1 MAVSLHQ
8 KDPAFYGRIV
18 SALRRGADHAML
30 RAPPD
35 HGTSM
40 PSTASP
46 SPIAPLALGDFQWS
60 WTPAN
65 DALHLGRAVREAIE
79 GPDGPE
85 VATGKAFL
93 ALLHPADRDRHI
105 AAMHAHFMQHA
116 RLECASRIRC
126 ANGMW
131 RWFFLSGNAVR
142 RVERRVGTVVGTIV
156 PLSPTDTA
164 AGRPDNPFGA
174 LFADVWRSG
183 VAAIEERET
192 EAARRVAAEAEAF
205 SQREFLATVSHEI
218 RNPLSV
224 IFANIS
230 LLRARAEQDADA
242 SLLERLA
249 TLERAGTHLRDIVS
263 DVLDLAKAEAGKI
276 EAEPTRFALDPL
288 LLEIED
294 MGIALTEGTDVLFIL
309 DSDGDLGEVFTDRL
323 KLKQILLNLVG
334 NAAKFTRT
342 GRIVLRVAEDPSGL
356 LFAVEDTGA
365 GIPADKLQV
374 LFKAFSQ
381 VTGTHAPRAGGTGLG
396 LYISERYVRMLGGRM
411 SVTSREGEGS
421 VFDFV
426 LPRSLATTTAHI
438 PRVRDEQR
446 LVIGHTED
454 LGSLDPHLQLRNTN
468 QMIALHHFDA
478 LTAMDAAC
486 RLAPGLAERWEPMG
500 ERGWRFFLRR
510 GVSFHDGTAFD
521 AADVVAT
528 FARIRAI
535 ASPYAAFLGPV
546 TRVAAPDPF
555 VLELETAQPSPL
567 LPIDL
572 AFVAIIQ
579 RRFEAAPSVAFD
591 RLEAT
596 IGTGPFRLSARP
608 GERSL
613 LFQAFDAHWAGT
625 PPWREAEFRLIDENG
640 LASISAL
647 LAGEVDL
654 IDNVTPD
661 QLVEL
666 RSRNDVLLSSCDT
679 SRVWYLYFDQASE
692 TSPWITDRA
701 GAPLATNPLRNPL
714 VRRAISLAIDRDF
727 IANQIMAGQA
737 RPVGDIA
744 GPGVFGANPAA
755 RADPYDPA
763 AARALLAEAGYPD
776 GFRIVLHGSR
786 DRSFNGPAAVR
797 AIALMLNAIGI
808 VCHAEAIAG
817 RDYYARASR
826 GEFCMGLSGWGSVT
840 GETSYSLRM
849 LLATRD
855 PARGMGGVNR
865 GGYSNPEFDALV
877 AEALGT
883 LDDTARRSLLERA
896 SALAMADRA
905 IVPIVTRTATWAT
918 KRGLA
923 YQARADGA
931 TLAMGTRRN

>member
-1 MAVSLHQ
+1 MQ
-8 KDPAFYGRIV
+8 
-18 SALRRGADHAML
+18 GADA
-30 RAPPD
+30 
-35 HGTSM
+35 
-40 PSTASP
+40 
-46 SPIAPLALGDFQWS
+46 APLA
-60 WTPAN
+60 
-65 DALHLGRAVREAIE
+65 
-79 GPDGPE
+79 
-85 VATGKAFL
+85 TGAAFL
-93 ALLHPADRDRHI
+93 ALLHPADRDRHL

-116 RLECASRIRC
+116 RLECASRIRT
-126 ANGMW
+126 AAGTW
-131 RWFFLSGNAVR
+131 RWFFLSGSAVR
-142 RVERRVGTVVGTIV
+142 RGGRRVGAVLGTIL
-156 PLSPTDTA
+156 PLSPEGA
-164 AGRPDNPFGA
+164 ATGSPHNPFGA
-174 LFADVWRSG
+174 PFGAMFADVWRSG
-183 VAAIEERET
+183 VAAIEDRET
-192 EAARRVAAEAEAF
+192 ETARRVAAEAEAF
-205 SQREFLATVSHEI
+205 SQREFLATVAHEI

-230 LLRARAEQDADA
+230 LLRARAEQDRDPAQ
-242 SLLERLA
+242 LERLA

-263 DVLDLAKAEAGKI
+263 DVLDLAKAEAGRV
-276 EAEPTRFALDPL
+276 EAEPARFALDPL
-288 LLEIED
+288 LFEIED
-294 MGIALTEGTDVLFIL
+294 MGIALTADTGVLFML
-309 DSDGDLGEVFTDRL
+309 DTPGELGEMHTDRL
-323 KLKQILLNLVG
+323 KLKQVLLNLVG
-334 NAAKFTRT
+334 NAAKFTRS
-342 GRIVLRVAEDPSGL
+342 GRIVLRVSEDPAGL
-356 LFAVEDTGA
+356 LFAVEDTGS

-381 VTGTHAPRAGGTGLG
+381 VTGAHAPRAGGTGLG

-426 LPRSLATTTAHI
+426 VPRTLAAASAHI

-468 QMIALHHFDA
+468 QMIAMHHFDA

-486 RLAPGLAERWEPMG
+486 QLRPALAEHWERMG
-500 ERGWRFFLRR
+500 ERGWRFHLRR
-510 GVSFHDGTAFD
+510 GVRFHDGAAFD
-521 AADVVAT
+521 AAD
-528 FARIRAI
+528 AI
-535 ASPYAAFLGPV
+535 ASFARVRTGAGAYAAFLGPV
-546 TRVAAPDPF
+546 TRIAAPDPF
-555 VLELETAQPSPL
+555 VLELETDTPSPL

-572 AFVAIIQ
+572 SFIAILP
-579 RRFEAAPSVAFD
+579 RRFQDAASAAFD
-591 RLEAT
+591 NLEAT
-596 IGTGPFRLSARP
+596 IGTGPFRLAARP
-608 GERSL
+608 GPDRL
-613 LFQAFDAHWAGT
+613 LFHAFDDHWAGA
-625 PPWREAEFRLIDENG
+625 PAWREAEFRLIDENG

-666 RSRNDVLLSSCDT
+666 RARTDVVLSSCDT
-679 SRVWYLYFDQASE
+679 SRVWYLFFDQKAE

-701 GAPLATNPLRNPL
+701 GAPLPANPLRNPL

-727 IANQIMAGQA
+727 IAQQIMAGQA
-737 RPVGDIA
+737 RPAGDIA
-744 GPGVFGANPAA
+744 GPGVFGVNPEA
-755 RADPYDPA
+755 RPDPYDPA
-763 AARALLAEAGYPD
+763 AARALLAQAGYAD

-797 AIALMLNAIGI
+797 AIALMLNAVGI

-817 RDYYARASR
+817 RDYYTRASR

-865 GGYSNPEFDALV
+865 GGYSNPAFDALV
-877 AEALGT
+877 AAALST
-883 LDDTARRSLLERA
+883 MDDDVRRGLLERA

>member
-1 MAVSLHQ
+1 MP
-8 KDPAFYGRIV
+8 PA
-18 SALRRGADHAML
+18 
-30 RAPPD
+30 
-35 HGTSM
+35 
-40 PSTASP
+40 STQATQFT
-46 SPIAPLALGDFQWS
+46 LGDFQWS
-60 WTPAN
+60 WTPSD
-65 DALHLGRAVREAIE
+65 DALTLGRAARDALQAADAAPI
-79 GPDGPE
+79 
-85 VATGKAFL
+85 ATGTAFL
-93 ALLHPADRDRHI
+93 ALLHPADADRHR

-116 RLECASRIRC
+116 RLECASRIRT
-126 ANGMW
+126 AAGTW
-131 RWFFLSGNAVR
+131 RWFFLTGTAVR
-142 RVERRVGTVVGTIV
+142 RGGRRVGAVLGTIL
-156 PLSPTDTA
+156 PLSPEGTA
-164 AGRPDNPFGA
+164 TSPHNPFGA
-174 LFADVWRSG
+174 MFADVWRSG
-183 VAAIEERET
+183 VAAIEDRET
-192 EAARRVAAEAEAF
+192 ETARRVAAEAEAF
-205 SQREFLATVSHEI
+205 SQREFLATVAHEI

-230 LLRARAEQDADA
+230 LLRARAEQESDPAQ
-242 SLLERLA
+242 LERLA

-263 DVLDLAKAEAGKI
+263 DVLDLARAEAGRV

-288 LLEIED
+288 LFEIED
-294 MGIALTEGTDVLFIL
+294 MGIALTADTGVLFML
-309 DSDGDLGEVFTDRL
+309 DTPGDLGEMHSDRL

-342 GRIVLRVAEDPSGL
+342 GRIVLRVSEDPAGL
-356 LFAVEDTGA
+356 LFAVEDTGI
-365 GIPADKLQV
+365 GIPGDKLQV

-381 VTGTHAPRAGGTGLG
+381 VTGAHSPRAGGTGLG

-411 SVTSREGEGS
+411 SVTSREDEGS

-426 LPRSLATTTAHI
+426 VPRTLAAASAHI

-454 LGSLDPHLQLRNTN
+454 LGALDPHLQLRNTN
-468 QMIALHHFDA
+468 QMIAMHHFDA
-478 LTAMDAAC
+478 LTAMDAAGQL
-486 RLAPGLAERWEPMG
+486 RPALAERWEPMG
-500 ERGWRFFLRR
+500 DRGWRFHLRR
-510 GVSFHDGTAFD
+510 GVRFHDSTGFD
-521 AADVVAT
+521 AADVIAS
-528 FARIRAI
+528 FARVRTGAG
-535 ASPYAAFLGPV
+535 PYAAFLGPV
-546 TRVAAPDPF
+546 TQISAPDPF
-555 VLELETAQPSPL
+555 TLELQTATPSPL

-572 AFVAIIQ
+572 AFIAILP
-579 RRFEAAPSVAFD
+579 RRFQHAAPADFD
-591 RLEAT
+591 SLEAT

-608 GERSL
+608 GPDRL
-613 LFQAFDAHWAGT
+613 LFQAFDDHWAG
-625 PPWREAEFRLIDENG
+625 PPAWREAEFRLIDENG

-666 RSRNDVLLSSCDT
+666 RARTDVVLSSCDT
-679 SRVWYLYFDQASE
+679 SRVWYLFFDQASE

-701 GAPLATNPLRNPL
+701 GAPLPTNPLRNPL

-727 IANQIMAGQA
+727 IAQQIMAGQA
-737 RPVGDIA
+737 RPAGDIA
-744 GPGVFGANPAA
+744 GPGVFGTNPHA
-755 RADPYDPA
+755 RPDPYDPA
-763 AARALLAEAGYPD
+763 AARALLAQAGYTD

-817 RDYYARASR
+817 RDYYARASQ

-865 GGYSNPEFDALV
+865 GGYSNPAFDALV
-877 AEALGT
+877 TAALGT
-883 LDDTARRSLLERA
+883 LDDAARRALLERA
-896 SALAMADRA
+896 SALAMAEHA

-923 YQARADGA
+923 YQARADGS
-931 TLAMGTRRN
+931 TLAMGTDRT